1 MGRVNEQDAHA
12 VTAAKFRAQYE
23 DGVQIQT
30 KQLDVYDLMLED
42 APVQTCEIIARYRQK
57 YGANKEQAKG
67 LVNSSLQALKKQGKV
82 ENVSRGIWV
91 RLKVK

>member
-1 MGRVNEQDAHA
+1 MGRVNEQDANA
-12 VTAAKFRAQYE
+12 ITAAKLRAQYE
-23 DGVQIQT
+23 NGIQIQT

-42 APVQTCEIIARYRQK
+42 VPVETGEIVARYRQK
-57 YGANKEQAKG
+57 YGASKEQARG
-67 LVNSSLQALKKQGKV
+67 LVNSSLRALKKQGKV